1 MPLPLAR
8 LVAALLLAL
17 APALPALA
25 QTWPSHTDNPI
36 TDDAEMLDA
45 ATEVRLTTRL
55 AAVEAA
61 TGARIEVVTLI
72 SEALYTGGD
81 DMDVYARGL
90 LAEWGLDAAPGKS
103 VLLLI
108 FRDDRALTVQ
118 TGAAYAGTDAAVIKA
133 LIDDVISPELAAGR
147 PGAAVEAGV
156 EAIIERIVAPVEA
169 ASLAEPV
176 APEALTEAPAEAPAE
191 TPANTGGGSGWLWAL
206 GLFGI
211 PVVGII
217 ALVRRN
223 AAKLAATPCPACG
236 KTGLRVERVTVQQ
249 ATGKTEGTGE
259 TRTICPSCNHMT
271 AVPYVIAKVA
281 LDPKAK
287 PAAAKTPGPSGDGSG
302 ASGKW

>member
-1 MPLPLAR
+1 MSLPLAR

-25 QTWPSHTDNPI
+25 QTWPSHTDSPI

-45 ATEVRLTTRL
+45 GTEVRLTTRL
-55 AAVEAA
+55 AAIEAA

-81 DMDVYARGL
+81 DIDVYARRL
-90 LAEWGLDAAPGKS
+90 LAEWGLDAAPGNS

-118 TGAAYAGTDAAVIKA
+118 TGAAYAGIDAAVIKA
-133 LIDDVISPELAAGR
+133 LIDEVITPELAAGR
-147 PGAAVEAGV
+147 PDAAVEAGV
-156 EAIIERIVAPVEA
+156 EAIIDRIVTPVEA
-169 ASLAEPV
+169 APLAEPV
-176 APEALTEAPAEAPAE
+176 APGALNEAPAE
-191 TPANTGGGSGWLWAL
+191 TPAETGGGSGWLWAL

-236 KTGLRVERVTVQQ
+236 KTGLQVERVTVQQ
-249 ATGKTEGTGE
+249 ATGKTEGKGE

-271 AVPYVIAKVA
+271 AVPYVIAKLA
-281 LDPKAK
+281 LEPKAR
-287 PAAAKTPGPSGDGSG
+287 PAAAKAPGPSGDGSG